1 MSKSNLAAE
10 NDLVSMLQKYLG
22 DELKDIQIQRRH
34 RVWAEI
40 PVSKLR
46 DTLQFLI
53 DNRDLYYL
61 STISGVDMKD
71 HFEMLYH
78 LFLHVD
84 KIELTLM
91 VKLPHDNPS
100 VPTIIDLFPGADMA
114 EREAHEM
121 FGIMIEGRD
130 ELKHVELP
138 DTWPEGQYP
147 LRKDWSGNN
156 EEA

>member
-1 MSKSNLAAE
+1 MSESDLKFE
-10 NDLVSMLQKYLG
+10 NDLANVLRNYLG
-22 DELKDIQIQRRH
+22 DEVKDIQIQRRH

-46 DTLQFLI
+46 DTLQYLME
-53 DNRDLYYL
+53 NRGLYYL

-71 HFEMLYH
+71 HFELLYH
-78 LFLHVD
+78 LFLHES
-84 KIELTLM
+84 KIELTLT

-100 VPTIIDLFPGADMA
+100 VPTIVDLFPGADMA

-121 FGIMIEGRD
+121 FGILIKGRD

-138 DTWPEGQYP
+138 DNWPEGQYP
-147 LRKDWSGNN
+147 LRKDWKPDN